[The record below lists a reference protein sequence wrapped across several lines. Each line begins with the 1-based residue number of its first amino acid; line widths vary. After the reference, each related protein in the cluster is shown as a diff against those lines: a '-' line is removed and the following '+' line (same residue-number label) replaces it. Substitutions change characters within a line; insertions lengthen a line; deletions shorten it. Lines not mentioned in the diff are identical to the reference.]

1 MTSLSSGLCK
11 LNNMSYN
18 VQLSVSKNLYNCVLM
33 SKKAEQ
39 FSELSEM
46 LFPGYNPQF
55 GSKQFFHFFLGSTD

>member
-1 MTSLSSGLCK
+1 MYSSLSQK
-11 LNNMSYN
+11 TYITF
-18 VQLSVSKNLYNCVLM
+18 LM

>member
-1 MTSLSSGLCK
+1 MTLSSGLCK
-11 LNNMSYN
+11 LKNMLYN
-18 VQLSVSKNLYNCVLM
+18 VQLSVSKNLYNSVLM

-55 GSKQFFHFFLGSTD
+55 GSK